1 MRCKGSKRGEL
12 ELSYKEGEH
21 GRVRARKSISE
32 GAGNAVA
39 AGVLHVHH
47 CNKDRF

>member
-1 MRCKGSKRGEL
+1 MQGEQAREL